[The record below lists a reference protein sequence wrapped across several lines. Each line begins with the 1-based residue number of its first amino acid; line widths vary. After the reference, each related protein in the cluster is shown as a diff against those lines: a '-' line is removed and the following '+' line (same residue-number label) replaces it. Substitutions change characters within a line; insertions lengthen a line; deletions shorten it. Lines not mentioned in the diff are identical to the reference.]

1 MGALNRTG
9 VLLLTRNY
17 SYQILK
23 KLTGKGPEHWR
34 TIRFRTYDQLK
45 DMEWLDTYEG
55 EDHLDGPRM
64 ESSYGCEVP
73 IGVVNRIN
81 NNDVC
86 LDNDCDCSSTNNI
99 LSTSCR
105 VGIG

>member
-1 MGALNRTG
+1 MA
-9 VLLLTRNY
+9 
-17 SYQILK
+17 
-23 KLTGKGPEHWR
+23 R

-64 ESSYGCEVP
+64 ERSYGCEVP

-86 LDNDCDCSSTNNI
+86 LDNDSDCSSTNNI

-105 VGIG
+105 EGIG